1 MNHSIS
7 AEGFSVRLRP
17 VRNSDAA
24 FIVWVRNLDHARG
37 RIGDSARDPA
47 SQEAWLAK
55 YFERAGDYYFIIET
69 LGGTQLGAYGI
80 YDQTGDSA
88 ESGRWV
94 IRPGVPAAVPSAVLA
109 FDIAFDSLGLQSL
122 RSKTV
127 STNRTVLSLNRK
139 LGFEETRLE
148 PKAQVID
155 GIAVDMVH
163 FVLSRD
169 NWRKTREKVLPL
181 AQLAEKQVAEW
192 ETGHPASKNEFC

>member
-1 MNHSIS
+1 MNHSIT

-17 VRNSDAA
+17 VRMSDAP

-37 RIGDSARDPA
+37 RIGDSAKDA
-47 SQEAWLAK
+47 ATQEAWLAK
-55 YFERAGDYYFIIET
+55 YFERTGDYYFIIES
-69 LGGTQLGAYGI
+69 LGGIPLGAYGL

-94 IRPGVPAAVPSAVLA
+94 IRPGVPAAVPSAILA
-109 FDIAFDSLGLQSL
+109 FDIAFDSLGLQSV

-139 LGFEETRLE
+139 FGFEETRVE
-148 PKAQVID
+148 PNAQVID
-155 GIAVDMVH
+155 GIAIDMVH
-163 FVLSRD
+163 FVLSKES
-169 NWRKTREKVLPL
+169 WRKTRDKVMPL

-192 ETGHPASKNEFC
+192 ETNNSSSKNEFA